1 LKTARQTTF
10 SVLWDTGTRKRER
23 DRKNTPPNSARATGD
38 STGKDPDPM
47 TKQPASLAIAL
58 ALAEQGWH
66 VFPLSPVTKGP
77 LANCKRCD
85 PKTRT
90 THPIENCPCIAAGR
104 WCHGV
109 RAATTNPHRIT
120 AWWRA
125 APHAVPGIAAGPSGL
140 VLIDIDTH
148 GEPLPDDH
156 ATALLPGI
164 DLRTE
169 LIGEA
174 AWRDRTAFSTGRDSL
189 NLLARL
195 RGRRN
200 PWPNDAAYQPLV
212 VTTPSG
218 GTHLWYRAPDGI
230 ALHQALAS
238 TRRALAWKVDVKAGW
253 SYGIAPGVTT
263 AAGTYTIASGTPAT
277 VGRMPDWLTDEVVRV
292 AGPEHRDTTAT
303 LARSPA
309 VAAVS
314 ADRGTRYLLTVLD
327 RGDTQLRKRSGDD
340 GRKQRLA
347 ALAYQA
353 GGLIHLTKLTEHD
366 VIDRLTDTGI
376 ASGLP
381 ARKAEDIARTS
392 LANGQRRPLTIR
404 H

>member
-1 LKTARQTTF
+1 
-10 SVLWDTGTRKRER
+10 
-23 DRKNTPPNSARATGD
+23 
-38 STGKDPDPM
+38 M
-47 TKQPASLAIAL
+47 TKRPAGLAIAL
-58 ALAEQGWH
+58 ALAKLGWH
-66 VFPLSPVTKGP
+66 VFPLSPRTKGP
-77 LANCKRCD
+77 LANCKRCG
-85 PKTRT
+85 PKART
-90 THPIENCPCIAAGR
+90 AHPIETCPCIADGA

-109 RAATTNPHRIT
+109 RAATTNPQRIT
-120 AWWRA
+120 AWWRR

-174 AWRDRTAFSTGRDSL
+174 TWRNRSAFRTGRDSL

-200 PWPNDAAYQPLV
+200 PWPGDAAHQPLV

-218 GTHLWYRAPDGI
+218 GTHLWYRAPDGVT
-230 ALHQALAS
+230 LHQALAS

-263 AAGTYTIASGTPAT
+263 TAGTYAIASGTVA
-277 VGRMPDWLTDEVVRV
+277 VIGFMPDWLTREVVRV
-292 AGPEHRDTTAT
+292 AGPEHRDTTT
-303 LARSPA
+303 PPARPTPA
-309 VAAVS
+309 AVVS

-327 RGDTQLRKRSGDD
+327 RGDAQLRTKRGDD

-353 GGLIHLTKLTEHD
+353 GGLIHLSQLTEHD
-366 VIDRLTDTGI
+366 VIDRLAAAGI

-381 ARKAEDIARTS
+381 ARKAEDIARSS
-392 LANGQRRPLTIR
+392 LANGQRRPLAIR
-404 H
+404 N

>member
-1 LKTARQTTF
+1 L
-10 SVLWDTGTRKRER
+10 SLWDTRTRKRER
-23 DRKNTPPNSARATGD
+23 VRKSAPHITLVRTAGY
-38 STGKDPDPM
+38 STRKDPDPM
-47 TKQPASLAIAL
+47 TKRPAGLAIAL
-58 ALAEQGWH
+58 ALAKLGWH
-66 VFPLSPVTKGP
+66 VFPLSPDTKGP
-77 LANCKRCD
+77 LGNCKYCNAKAR
-85 PKTRT
+85 PA
-90 THPIENCPCIAAGR
+90 HPIQDCLCIADGA

-120 AWWRA
+120 TWWRR

-148 GEPLPDDH
+148 GEPLPGDH

-169 LIGEA
+169 LCGEA
-174 AWRDRTAFSTGRDSL
+174 AWRNRVAFRTGRDSL
-189 NLLARL
+189 MLLARL
-195 RGRRN
+195 RGRRD
-200 PWPNDAAYQPLV
+200 PWPHDAAHQPLV

-218 GTHLWYRAPDGI
+218 GTHLWYRAPDGV

-253 SYGIAPGVTT
+253 SYGVAPGATT
-263 AAGTYTIASGTPAT
+263 AAGTYTITSGAPTA
-277 VGRMPDWLTDEVVRV
+277 VGRMPDWLTCEVVRV
-292 AGPEHRDTTAT
+292 AGPEHRETTMPPPRSAT
-303 LARSPA
+303 S
-309 VAAVS
+309 AAVGD
-314 ADRGTRYLLTVLD
+314 DRGTRYLLTVLD
-327 RGDTQLRKRSGDD
+327 RGDKQLQERRGDD

-381 ARKAEDIARTS
+381 ARKAEDIARRS
-392 LANGQRRPLTIR
+392 LANGQRRPLTTR
-404 H
+404 N

>member
-1 LKTARQTTF
+1 
-10 SVLWDTGTRKRER
+10 
-23 DRKNTPPNSARATGD
+23 
-38 STGKDPDPM
+38 M
-47 TKQPASLAIAL
+47 TKRPAGLAIAL
-58 ALAEQGWH
+58 ALAKLGWH
-66 VFPLSPVTKGP
+66 VFPLSPNTKGP
-77 LANCKRCD
+77 LANCKHCD
-85 PKTRT
+85 PKARI
-90 THPIENCPCIAAGR
+90 THPIENCPCIAAGA

-125 APHAVPGIAAGPSGL
+125 GPHAVPGITAGPSGL

-174 AWRDRTAFSTGRDSL
+174 AWHNRGAFRTGRDSL

-195 RGRRN
+195 RGQRN
-200 PWPNDAAYQPLV
+200 PWPSDAAHQPLV

-253 SYGIAPGVTT
+253 SYGIAPGAVTT
-263 AAGTYTIASGTPAT
+263 AGTYTMTSGTPGT
-277 VGRMPDWLTDEVVRV
+277 VGRMPDWLICEVVRV
-292 AGPEHRDTTAT
+292 AGPEQRDNTAPP
-303 LARSPA
+303 ARTA
-309 VAAVS
+309 VKATVS
-314 ADRGTRYLLTVLD
+314 VDRGTRYLLTVLD
-327 RGDTQLRKRSGDD
+327 RGDTKLRNKRGDD

-353 GGLIHLTKLTEHD
+353 GGLIHLSQLTEHD
-366 VIDRLTDTGI
+366 VIGRLTDTGT
-376 ASGLP
+376 ACGLP
-381 ARKAEDIARTS
+381 PRQAENIARSS

-404 H
+404 N

>member
-1 LKTARQTTF
+1 MA
-10 SVLWDTGTRKRER
+10 KR
-23 DRKNTPPNSARATGD
+23 
-38 STGKDPDPM
+38 
-47 TKQPASLAIAL
+47 PAGLAIAL
-58 ALAEQGWH
+58 ALAKQGWH
-66 VFPLSPVTKGP
+66 VFPLSPGTKGP

-85 PKTRT
+85 PKAPGA
-90 THPIENCPCIAAGR
+90 HPIKACPCIAAGA

-120 AWWRA
+120 TWWRRV
-125 APHAVPGIAAGPSGL
+125 PHAVPGIAAGPSGL

-174 AWRDRTAFSTGRDSL
+174 AWRDRTAFRTGRDSL
-189 NLLARL
+189 MLLAHL
-195 RGRRN
+195 RGQRN
-200 PWPNDAAYQPLV
+200 PWPNDTAHHPLV

-230 ALHQALAS
+230 VLHQALAS

-253 SYGIAPGVTT
+253 SYGIAPGATT
-263 AAGTYTIASGTPAT
+263 TAGTYTITSGDPAN
-277 VGRMPDWLTDEVVRV
+277 VGDMPGWLMGEVIRV
-292 AGPEHRDTTAT
+292 AGPAHRDLAPTP
-303 LARSPA
+303 ARSIAP
-309 VAAVS
+309 VPRG
-314 ADRGTRYLLTVLD
+314 ADRATRYLQTILD
-327 RGDTQLRKRSGDD
+327 RGDKQLRARHGDD

-347 ALAYQA
+347 RLAYQA
-353 GGLIHLTKLTEHD
+353 GGLLHLTRLTGHE
-366 VIDRLTDTGI
+366 VIDQLTDTGI

-381 ARKAEDIARTS
+381 ARKAESIVRQS
-392 LANGQRRPLTIR
+392 LSNGQRRPLAIR
-404 H
+404 D